1 MIETGAPSA
10 KSSDVR
16 VLYFSEMTVSPGSG
30 GGNTVHNL
38 LEPCPP
44 GDDVLYATPSEY
56 PPHWSPFP
64 DIAPR
69 VRTFSIFAVPR
80 VRLRGARH
88 IGLVRK
94 LNELMLRRAEL
105 ALRQKAVRQISKLIR
120 DSRIDVLLVC
130 PQSRFD
136 LAAAA
141 ELLERTKVPA
151 VVWFMDDYYGDAGAA
166 ADVRKVWDGAR
177 RRFVISE
184 AMQRHFAAAYG
195 GECEV
200 LNNSVDFPARDDGP
214 EERQDSRLRVVYAG
228 AMHSYYDDVL
238 RRTLEELRGL
248 GDVLSLDIYSHEA
261 LPADLQPGEG
271 DPWRHF
277 AAVTAD
283 RLIPLLRE
291 YDVLLLLSSFK
302 PEHRALAET
311 SLASKTADYL
321 AAGRC
326 ILVYGPEYAENV
338 GYARRHDFGEIVTSA
353 SEGALREALVALAL
367 DPERRREAGERAYG
381 FGRARHDRA
390 TNSERLWT
398 ALREARASRAPLRAG
413 RAQQEGLENHLRSG
427 ESA

>member
-1 MIETGAPSA
+1 
-10 KSSDVR
+10 
-16 VLYFSEMTVSPGSG
+16 MTVSPGSG

-44 GDDVLYATPSEY
+44 GGEVFYATPSEH

-69 VRTFSIFAVPR
+69 VRTFSIFADPR
-80 VRLRGARH
+80 LRLRGARH
-88 IGLVRK
+88 SRVVRK
-94 LNELMLRRAEL
+94 FNELMLRRAER
-105 ALRQKAVRQISKLIR
+105 ALRQKAVRQMAEFIR
-120 DSRIDVLLVC
+120 ESRIDVLLVC
-130 PQSRFD
+130 PQSRRD
-136 LAAAA
+136 LAACA
-141 ELLERTKVPA
+141 ELMEKTGVPA
-151 VVWFMDDYYGDAGAA
+151 VVWFMDDYYGDAEAV
-166 ADVRKVWDGAR
+166 ADVRRVWDGAR

-184 AMQRHFAAAYG
+184 AMQRRFVSVYG

-200 LNNSVDFPARDDGP
+200 LNNSVDFT
-214 EERQDSRLRVVYAG
+214 ERPDETTLELEAATDSRLRVVYAG

-238 RRTLEELRGL
+238 RMTLEELRGL
-248 GDVLSLDIYSHEA
+248 GDVVSLDIYSHEA
-261 LPADLQPGEG
+261 LPPELSPEEG
-271 DPWRHF
+271 DSWRHF
-277 AAVTAD
+277 APVTAD
-283 RLIPLLRE
+283 RLGPLLRE

-338 GYARRHDFGEIVTSA
+338 GYARRHNFGEVVTSA
-353 SEGALREALVALAL
+353 SAGALRAAFVALAL
-367 DPERRREAGERAYG
+367 DPERRREAGERAYR

-390 TNSERLWT
+390 TNSERLWG
-398 ALREARASRAPLRAG
+398 ALSETRAGAASSRAG
-413 RAQQEGLENHLRSG
+413 RARNEGLENHLRSG